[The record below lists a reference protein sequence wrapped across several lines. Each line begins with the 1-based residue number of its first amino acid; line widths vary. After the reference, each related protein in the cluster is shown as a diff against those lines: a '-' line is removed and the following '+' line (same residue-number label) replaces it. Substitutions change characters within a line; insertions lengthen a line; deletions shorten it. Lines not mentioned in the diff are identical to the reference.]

1 MSNKRP
7 SSNNLILRK
16 IDLVLLKNSE
26 EAKNTEIYGNLYEGL
41 TPYTTLSPNDLK
53 QDIVFDDKARM
64 TLTHNVKTMMERI
77 QREWYAK
84 SSFDVAT
91 TEVHCQL
98 CGRKNTYVCY
108 IKNRV
113 NGKELNVGRE
123 CVKNYTDINGATV
136 IISKMNAYERDLKKE
151 ARKSDFDVALGD
163 NIDFTKTSEQK
174 LDTFPILLP
183 YTLYDNIRKAIFD
196 CNRIRTSYISSGGDL
211 QECIAKFNQKKEEF
225 EKLYQKA
232 EEHYLQYKDKPL
244 VCTRQIADW
253 LKINNPTII
262 DMIRKSNGLLNETT
276 LQFVYE
282 PGFIKQNLP
291 LFTQCLKNKDVNF
304 ISANG
309 NVIRFKVKNDRFIQ
323 PIYFT
328 MTIKGFMK
336 NIGCHCLTQNG
347 YKFSKLNLSPIIE
360 NTSSNRQNVL
370 NYFTGL
376 LDNTEYKIIVEDRIS
391 QLYWERKQTIKL
403 NNWSNHAR
411 ELNPIYKVVT
421 IDKVLQ
427 IMESILFSDNKS
439 EKEIVRIIS
448 SKIEMGG
455 KWITKEEKD
464 RSVQIA
470 SEAAGMQKQR
480 EFTPYL

>member
-1 MSNKRP
+1 MSNKKQ
-7 SSNNLILRK
+7 SNNNLILRK

-26 EAKNTEIYGNLYEGL
+26 ETKNTETYGNLYESL
-41 TPYTTLSPNDLK
+41 MPYTTLSPNDLK

-64 TLTHNVKTMMERI
+64 TLTHNVKTMMDRI
-77 QREWYAK
+77 QGEWYAIT
-84 SSFDVAT
+84 SSHTAT
-91 TEVHCQL
+91 EEVHCQL
-98 CGRKNTYVCY
+98 CGAKNKYVCY
-108 IKNRV
+108 IKNRI
-113 NGKELNVGRE
+113 NDKELHVGSE
-123 CVKNYTDINGATV
+123 CVKNYKDINDANIILSKIRATQ
-136 IISKMNAYERDLKKE
+136 RDTKKD

-163 NIDFTKTSEQK
+163 NIDFTKISEQK

-183 YTLYDNIRKAIFD
+183 YTLHNNLRKTIYD
-196 CNRIRTSYISSGGDL
+196 CNRIRTSYISSGGEL

-232 EEHYLQYKDKPL
+232 EEHYLQYKNKPL
-244 VCTRQIADW
+244 ICTRQITDW
-253 LKINNPTII
+253 LKNNNPTII
-262 DMIRKSNGLLNETT
+262 DTIRKSNGLLNETT

-291 LFTQCLKNKDVNF
+291 LFAQCIKNKDVNF
-304 ISANG
+304 ISVNG
-309 NVIRFKVKNDRFIQ
+309 NVIKFKVKNERFIQ

-347 YKFSKLNLSPIIE
+347 YRFSKLNLSPIIE

-370 NYFTGL
+370 NYFAGL
-376 LDNTEYKIIVEDRIS
+376 LDNTEYKIIVEERIS

-403 NNWSNHAR
+403 NNWSNHTR

-421 IDKVLQ
+421 IDKILQ
-427 IMESILFSDNKS
+427 IMESILFADNKS

-448 SKIEMGG
+448 NKIEMGG